1 MRQYLPLEVEIYKK
15 PQRRKEDYGAGPI
28 ISASA
33 RLWRDDEEERVSKIS
48 AEALPHRSGAHAAG
62 KYAGD
67 RKTEKL
73 RPDRNG
79 KYLCVCPSDCEKHF
93 SDQEEKICVES

>member
-33 RLWRDDEEERVSKIS
+33 RLWRDDEGERVSKIS

-79 KYLCVCPSDCEKHF
+79 KYLCVCPSDCE
-93 SDQEEKICVES
+93 ITTV